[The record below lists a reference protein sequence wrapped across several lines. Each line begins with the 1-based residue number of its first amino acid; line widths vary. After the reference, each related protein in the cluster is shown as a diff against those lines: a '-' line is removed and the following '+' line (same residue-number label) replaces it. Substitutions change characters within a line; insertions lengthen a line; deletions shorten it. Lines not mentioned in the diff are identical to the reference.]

1 MKGETKMSYCGDIE
15 YVDDHIEAQQEA
27 SENEL
32 NEAMLALELQE
43 NRLVTVIE
51 DRDRRLRKIK
61 VQAEALI
68 ACSKRDPY
76 TSASQIAIMRL
87 LVDIVDALEE
97 K

>member
-1 MKGETKMSYCGDIE
+1 MSYYEDIE
-15 YVDDHIEAQQEA
+15 YVDDHVEAERETRQ
-27 SENEL
+27 NEF
-32 NEAMLALELQE
+32 NEAMLGLELQE
-43 NRLVTVIE
+43 NRLVTVME

-61 VQAEALI
+61 VQAEVLI
-68 ACSKRDPY
+68 ACSQRDPY